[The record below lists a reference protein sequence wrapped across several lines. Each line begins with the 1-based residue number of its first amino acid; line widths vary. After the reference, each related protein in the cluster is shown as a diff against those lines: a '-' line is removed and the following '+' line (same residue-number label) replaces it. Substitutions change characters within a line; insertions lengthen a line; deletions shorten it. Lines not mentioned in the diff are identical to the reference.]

1 MTERRVEVG
10 CADVLVYRGVEID
23 CALLDVV
30 LGKNSRVL
38 WAFISKDDRIMAVP
52 YGEDQCIWMTPEDVM
67 QPNEVE
73 V

>member
-1 MTERRVEVG
+1 MEISS
-10 CADVLVYRGVEID
+10 AVLD
-23 CALLDVV
+23 AVV
-30 LGKNSRVL
+30 DRNSRVL

-52 YGEDQCIWMTPEDVM
+52 YGEDQCIWMTPEDIM